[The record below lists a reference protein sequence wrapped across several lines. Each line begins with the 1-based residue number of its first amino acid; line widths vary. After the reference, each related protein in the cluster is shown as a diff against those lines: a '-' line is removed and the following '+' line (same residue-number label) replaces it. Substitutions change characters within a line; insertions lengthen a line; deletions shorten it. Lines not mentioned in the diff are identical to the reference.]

1 MMLNRTI
8 LFVMILL
15 LGDGLLCAQSNLTV
29 AMLDGEEYVNELSSA
44 TRMFFTNDSI
54 VIISNSESTTA
65 LLFPII
71 DVRMLYFIENT
82 VTGTEAVEDCN
93 LLIYPNPVRHSLNVE
108 GIREGDILSIFSM
121 VGTELLRKQ
130 YKSGECIDVSWLK
143 SGNYI
148 MRFGKCV
155 VKFTK
160 M

>member
-1 MMLNRTI
+1 MVNRT
-8 LFVMILL
+8 LLLALSLL
-15 LGDGLLCAQSNLTV
+15 LGCGKLCAQTNLTV

-82 VTGTEAVEDCN
+82 VTGTEAVKDCN

-130 YKSGECIDVSWLK
+130 YKSGESVDMSWLNP
-143 SGNYI
+143 GIYI
-148 MRFGKCV
+148 IRIGRCV
-155 VKFTK
+155 GRFTK
-160 M
+160 K